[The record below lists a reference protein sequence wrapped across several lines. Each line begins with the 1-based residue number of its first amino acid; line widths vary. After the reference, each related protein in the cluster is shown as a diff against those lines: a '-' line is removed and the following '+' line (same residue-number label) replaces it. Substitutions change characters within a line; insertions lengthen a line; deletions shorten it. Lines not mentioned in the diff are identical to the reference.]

1 MDFDQIDKVIHEKGR
16 LAIMTLLATRS
27 GWPFQDLKAELN
39 MSDGNLV
46 SHLRTLHQSGYVAYT
61 KDIPDRPKTT
71 YSITPKGRVAFEE
84 YLNLLE
90 VLIQQARG

>member
-16 LAIMTLLATRS
+16 LAIMTMLATRS

-46 SHLRTLHQSGYVAYT
+46 SHLRTLHEAGYVAYT

-71 YSITPKGRVAFEE
+71 YNITPKGRAAFTQ

-90 VLIQQARG
+90 GLIRQARG

>member
-1 MDFDQIDKVIHEKGR
+1 MDFDQIDKIIHEKGR
-16 LAIMTLLATRS
+16 LAIMTMLATRS

-46 SHLRTLHQSGYVAYT
+46 SHLRTLHEAGYVAYT

-71 YSITPKGRVAFEE
+71 YAITPKGRVAFTH

-90 VLIQQARG
+90 GLIRQARG